1 MKRASSTFGA
11 LALLSGFVSACSG
24 GVNAVQMQP
33 SRPGAVQYRVE
44 CAKNVSRCRDKAAEV
59 CGGEYEVL
67 QSSGRAV
74 EPERITTAPGPVSTG
89 PNFAPPSW
97 QGELIVE
104 CGRRPAQARQPVSG
118 EPPVVPATAA
128 TAPSTAIA
136 PRAGQMCVPGVTQ
149 LCLGPAA
156 CRGAQA
162 CLAHGQGFGACDCGS
177 ASSASSASPAAPGTA
192 LTTPAAD
199 AGVPT
204 ANER

>member
-1 MKRASSTFGA
+1 MKGARSIAAA
-11 LALLSGFVSACSG
+11 LALGVSVSSACSS

-33 SRPGAVQYRVE
+33 SRPGALQYRVE

-59 CGGEYEVL
+59 CGGEYEIL

-89 PNFAPPSW
+89 PNFAPPEW

-104 CGRRPAQARQPVSG
+104 CGRRHAQAREPVSG
-118 EPPVVPATAA
+118 EQPAPIASATATA
-128 TAPSTAIA
+128 TPSAPG
-136 PRAGQMCVPGVTQ
+136 PGQVCVPGVTQ

-162 CLAHGQGFGACDCGS
+162 CLADGKGFGACDCGS
-177 ASSASSASPAAPGTA
+177 ASNESPAAAGSAPSG
-192 LTTPAAD
+192 PD
-199 AGVPT
+199 AGAPPPT
-204 ANER
+204 VQ